1 MNKNKIKDMAE
12 HEKPVEKL
20 LIHGPHVLSDAELLA
35 IILRTGSSEQS
46 VIELSQIILNDH
58 PIYKGLSGLN
68 YRYLNELIQIPG
80 VGKVKAS
87 QIIAL
92 TEISK
97 RIASERTEKALSLNS
112 PSSVAD
118 FFMEEVRYQTK
129 ERVYAL
135 FNTTSNNII
144 KKVLLSEGSIDR
156 CILSTRELF
165 KEALR
170 ADAANIVI
178 IHNHPS
184 GDPSPSVE
192 DVTVTKQIK
201 ALGDE
206 MHIPLLDHIIIGNG
220 TYYSMNEE
228 GLI

>member
-1 MNKNKIKDMAE
+1 M
-12 HEKPVEKL
+12 
-20 LIHGPHVLSDAELLA
+20 
-35 IILRTGSSEQS
+35 
-46 VIELSQIILNDH
+46 
-58 PIYKGLSGLN
+58 
-68 YRYLNELIQIPG
+68 
-80 VGKVKAS
+80 
-87 QIIAL
+87 
-92 TEISK
+92 
-97 RIASERTEKALSLNS
+97 
-112 PSSVAD
+112 
-118 FFMEEVRYQTK
+118 
-129 ERVYAL
+129 
-135 FNTTSNNII
+135 
-144 KKVLLSEGSIDR
+144 LSEGSIDR